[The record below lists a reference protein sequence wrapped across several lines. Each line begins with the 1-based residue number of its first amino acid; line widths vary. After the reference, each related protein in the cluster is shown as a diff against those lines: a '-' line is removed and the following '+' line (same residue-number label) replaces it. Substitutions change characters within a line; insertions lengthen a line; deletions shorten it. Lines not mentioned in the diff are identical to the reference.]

1 MSFPFN
7 VRQASACRNLV
18 VDKLKFVGHHL
29 RNSLGRKDSNLRMPI
44 PKTGAL
50 PLGTFA
56 VLLLVFVAQIAAAQS
71 PPAVTTPL
79 PGSQRAGVQPAG
91 RASQPSTQDLT
102 SLPLG
107 KGLPVMVRVGLYFQ
121 RITVFDDNAGT
132 FTGTFDMRLRWEDPR
147 LRYPAETT
155 PRGFQEFR
163 GPNAEQK
170 LKEVW
175 VPQVAFTNLKDSPSN
190 QTSSLRIFPDGW
202 VELMERTT
210 GQFTIPIN
218 SGAFPFD
225 KQMLDV
231 GITVRRET
239 TGEASLV
246 VLQED
251 IEFSRPAQDLSV
263 DGWTPGLVNI
273 RRYTQPGWYG
283 EFYSGL
289 VVGLNVARN
298 SGNVGA
304 TVFIPLL
311 ASLLIP
317 LLAIW
322 MNSTEEGEFKTDSF
336 ELANVIVGGLF
347 AVIDLNF
354 TINAAYRSV
363 ATGDNTVTR
372 LFGLNYVTLG
382 LGLAVVVLLY
392 RYNVP
397 KRFCGRYVQEQIF
410 SYLSWAV
417 PLLAIGTALAFILV
431 AAS

>member
-18 VDKLKFVGHHL
+18 VDKLKFVGHQ
-29 RNSLGRKDSNLRMPI
+29 
-44 PKTGAL
+44 TGAL
-50 PLGTFA
+50 ALGTFT
-56 VLLLVFVAQIAAAQS
+56 VLLLLLVAQIAHAQS
-71 PPAVTTPL
+71 EPVSTGL
-79 PGSQRAGVQPAG
+79 PAG
-91 RASQPSTQDLT
+91 TQRVENRPAGQPPVKDLT

-107 KGLPVMVRVGLYFQ
+107 KGLPVMVRVGVYFQ
-121 RITVFDDNAGT
+121 SITAFDDNEGT
-132 FTGTFDMRLRWEDPR
+132 FTGTVDMRLRWEDPR

-163 GPNAEQK
+163 GPKADEK

-175 VPQVAFTNLKDSPSN
+175 VPGVVFTNLKESPSYE
-190 QTSSLRIFPDGW
+190 TTSLRIFPDGW
-202 VELMERTT
+202 VEVMQRTT
-210 GQFTIPIN
+210 GKFAIPMD

-225 KQMLDV
+225 KQTLGV
-231 GITVRRET
+231 EITVRRET

-251 IEFSRPAQDLSV
+251 IDFSRPGQDLSIK
-263 DGWTPGLVNI
+263 GWTPGLVQVKRN
-273 RRYTQPGWYG
+273 TQPGWYG
-283 EFYSGL
+283 EFHSGL
-289 VVGLNVARN
+289 VVGLTVARN
-298 SGNVGA
+298 SGTVVA

-322 MNSTEEGEFKTDSF
+322 MNSTEEGEFKIDTF
-336 ELANVIVGGLF
+336 ELGNIIVGGLF
-347 AVIDLNF
+347 AVIALNF
-354 TINAAYRSV
+354 TINAVYGSV
-363 ATGDNTVTR
+363 ATGDNAVSR

-382 LGLAVVVLLY
+382 LGLTIVVLLY

-397 KRFCGRYVQEQIF
+397 MRLCGRYVQEQMF

-417 PLLAIGTALAFILV
+417 PLLVLGTALAFILV

>member
-1 MSFPFN
+1 MRIF
-7 VRQASACRNLV
+7 
-18 VDKLKFVGHHL
+18 
-29 RNSLGRKDSNLRMPI
+29 I
-44 PKTGAL
+44 
-50 PLGTFA
+50 
-56 VLLLVFVAQIAAAQS
+56 VLLLLFVAQIAAAQQ
-71 PPAVTTPL
+71 PPTNTAL
-79 PGSQRAGVQPAG
+79 PAGSQRVEVQPEG
-91 RASQPSTQDLT
+91 QPPTQDLT

-121 RITVFDDNAGT
+121 SITAFDDNEGT
-132 FTGTFDMRLRWEDPR
+132 FTGTVDMRLRWEDPR

-155 PRGFQEFR
+155 PRGFQEYR
-163 GPNAEQK
+163 GPKADQK

-175 VPQVAFTNLKDSPSN
+175 VPGVAFTNLKGSPSY
-190 QTSSLRIFPDGW
+190 QTTSLRIFPSGW
-202 VELMERTT
+202 VEVMQRTT
-210 GQFTIPIN
+210 GQFTVPID

-225 KQMLDV
+225 KQTLGV
-231 GITVRRET
+231 EVTVRRET

-251 IEFSRPAQDLSV
+251 IDFSRPAQDLSI
-263 DGWTPGLVNI
+263 DGWTPGLVNVK
-273 RRYTQPGWYG
+273 RYTQPSWYG
-283 EFYSGL
+283 EFHSGL
-289 VVGLNVARN
+289 VVGLTVARN
-298 SGNVGA
+298 SGNVVA
-304 TVFIPLL
+304 SVFIPLL

-322 MNSTEEGEFKTDSF
+322 MNSTEEGEFVIDAF

-347 AVIDLNF
+347 AVIALNF
-354 TINAAYRSV
+354 TINAAYSSV

-382 LGLAVVVLLY
+382 LGLTIVVLLY

-397 KRFCGRYVQEQIF
+397 MRLFGRYVQEQIF

-417 PLLAIGTALAFILV
+417 PLLAVGTALAFILV